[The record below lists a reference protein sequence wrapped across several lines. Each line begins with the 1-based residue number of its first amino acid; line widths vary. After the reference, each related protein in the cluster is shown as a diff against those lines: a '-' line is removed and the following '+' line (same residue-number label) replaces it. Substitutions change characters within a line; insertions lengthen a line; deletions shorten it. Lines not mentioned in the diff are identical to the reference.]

1 MHIVFILI
9 ICLSGSVMGLVL
21 TAFSVGTGAPLFVRQ
36 LNGWSFSPRIGAADI
51 DPYARARLFSEGGL
65 PLASGEGFALQAR
78 SDNEGAP
85 LDSACQYQLAS
96 PFPVARYWTIT
107 LVDRSGKLIPN
118 LAERTGFTSSEIIR
132 NHEGRFSIEIS
143 PDPQPGNWLPTSRP
157 AGAFEVILRFY
168 ETPLAATATQLDI
181 RTLPTLRK
189 TGCPA

>member
-1 MHIVFILI
+1 
-9 ICLSGSVMGLVL
+9 MGLAL
-21 TAFSVGTGAPLFVRQ
+21 TAFAVGPGAPLFVPK
-36 LNGWSFSPRIGAADI
+36 LNGWSFSPRIGAPDI

-65 PLASGEGFALQAR
+65 PLASGEGFALQTR
-78 SDNEGAP
+78 IDNEGSL
-85 LDSACQYQLAS
+85 LDSACQYRLTS

-107 LVDRSGKLIPN
+107 LVDRNGKLVPN
-118 LAERTGFTSSEIIR
+118 LAERTGFTSSEIVR

-143 PDPQPGNWLPTSRP
+143 PSPQAGNWLPTGSNS
-157 AGAFEVILRFY
+157 GAFEVILRFY